1 MSGENKAEISILPSS
16 GITSL
21 RTDGV
26 NWIAVGPDADGQ
38 RVDNY
43 LARVAKGVPKSHIY
57 RIIRA
62 GEVRVNK
69 ARVKAETK
77 LVEGDLLRVPPI
89 RISQKP
95 AGRPAAVPLAE
106 GTVPVLYED
115 RHLLIVNKPSGIA
128 AHGGSGIS
136 HGLIERL
143 RASRPDEPFLELA
156 HRLDRETSGA
166 IIVCRSR
173 KALVRLHNMM
183 KESGGIEKHYRL
195 LVKGDWVNYRQHVKL
210 PLVRYLLPSGER
222 RVRVDQVEGVP
233 AHTIFTLLK
242 RYGSVSYLDA
252 ELKTGRTHQIR
263 VHALSQGFP
272 LVGDDKYGD
281 FDFNREVSRG
291 LLGAPLKR
299 MFLHAARLRFTHP
312 VTGEQLDIQAPMP
325 EDCAALLKVL
335 DEKGGR

>member
-95 AGRPAAVPLAE
+95 AGRPA
-106 GTVPVLYED
+106 D
-115 RHLLIVNKPSGIA
+115 NSWK
-128 AHGGSGIS
+128 
-136 HGLIERL
+136 
-143 RASRPDEPFLELA
+143 
-156 HRLDRETSGA
+156 
-166 IIVCRSR
+166 
-173 KALVRLHNMM
+173 
-183 KESGGIEKHYRL
+183 
-195 LVKGDWVNYRQHVKL
+195 
-210 PLVRYLLPSGER
+210 
-222 RVRVDQVEGVP
+222 
-233 AHTIFTLLK
+233 TIP
-242 RYGSVSYLDA
+242 
-252 ELKTGRTHQIR
+252 I
-263 VHALSQGFP
+263 
-272 LVGDDKYGD
+272 
-281 FDFNREVSRG
+281 
-291 LLGAPLKR
+291 
-299 MFLHAARLRFTHP
+299 
-312 VTGEQLDIQAPMP
+312 
-325 EDCAALLKVL
+325 
-335 DEKGGR
+335 

>member
-95 AGRPAAVPLAE
+95 AGRPAAVLLKD
-106 GTVPVLYED
+106 GSRPV
-115 RHLLIVNKPSGIA
+115 RGQTS
-128 AHGGSGIS
+128 S
-136 HGLIERL
+136 HRQQAFGHCRPRRL
-143 RASRPDEPFLELA
+143 GHFARSHRAPARLASR
-156 HRLDRETSGA
+156 R
-166 IIVCRSR
+166 
-173 KALVRLHNMM
+173 
-183 KESGGIEKHYRL
+183 
-195 LVKGDWVNYRQHVKL
+195 
-210 PLVRYLLPSGER
+210 
-222 RVRVDQVEGVP
+222 
-233 AHTIFTLLK
+233 TL
-242 RYGSVSYLDA
+242 S
-252 ELKTGRTHQIR
+252 
-263 VHALSQGFP
+263 
-272 LVGDDKYGD
+272 
-281 FDFNREVSRG
+281 
-291 LLGAPLKR
+291 
-299 MFLHAARLRFTHP
+299 
-312 VTGEQLDIQAPMP
+312 
-325 EDCAALLKVL
+325 
-335 DEKGGR
+335 

>member
-115 RHLLIVNKPSGIA
+115 RHLLIGN
-128 AHGGSGIS
+128 
-136 HGLIERL
+136 
-143 RASRPDEPFLELA
+143 
-156 HRLDRETSGA
+156 
-166 IIVCRSR
+166 
-173 KALVRLHNMM
+173 
-183 KESGGIEKHYRL
+183 
-195 LVKGDWVNYRQHVKL
+195 
-210 PLVRYLLPSGER
+210 
-222 RVRVDQVEGVP
+222 
-233 AHTIFTLLK
+233 
-242 RYGSVSYLDA
+242 
-252 ELKTGRTHQIR
+252 
-263 VHALSQGFP
+263 
-272 LVGDDKYGD
+272 
-281 FDFNREVSRG
+281 
-291 LLGAPLKR
+291 
-299 MFLHAARLRFTHP
+299 
-312 VTGEQLDIQAPMP
+312 
-325 EDCAALLKVL
+325 
-335 DEKGGR
+335 